1 MTAASETDTAM
12 HKFWGV
18 QPVLKEGDAEG
29 FDGYIDP
36 AIPVSA
42 PPDRPAALPPGFS
55 WSTID
60 VTDAAQLSE
69 VYRFLS
75 LNYVEDANHRFRF
88 LLPEKFIQWALAVP
102 GAVRDWWL
110 GVRTKTGALCGF
122 ISGTPVRIRLN
133 GDTQTWCSVNF
144 LCVHARLRSKNLAPV
159 LIFELARRV
168 RLQKVYRAV
177 FSGGSIPSK
186 PFAHTQ
192 YLHRPLNL
200 RKMSACGF
208 YPISKSAMVSAQ
220 KRFALPQLVHNNI
233 RPFAREDVAGV
244 TELLR
249 GAGSR
254 FRFDIEF
261 TPELV
266 EHMFLPRDD
275 VVYSYV
281 IPAVNGPAG
290 FASLYIMNWSILN
303 DATITEVRAAYIY
316 YCASKTIDMK
326 SLIADLLNKAVNDA
340 KADVIN
346 GFSMSGNVDALVA
359 NKFEKGSRD
368 LEYYSYNYAVPDIDD
383 KDLRYI
389 FV

>member
-1 MTAASETDTAM
+1 MTRKEQESIF
-12 HKFWGV
+12 HKFWNE
-18 QPVLKEGDAEG
+18 QPILKESDPEG
-29 FDGYIDP
+29 HDGYIDP
-36 AIPVSA
+36 NIPVSS
-42 PPDRPAALPPGFS
+42 PPNQPAILPPGFT

-60 VTDAAQLSE
+60 ITNEKQLME
-69 VYRFLS
+69 VYKFLS
-75 LNYVEDANHRFRF
+75 LNYVEDDNHKFRF
-88 LLPEKFIQWALAVP
+88 LLPEKFIKWALNVP
-102 GAVRDWWL
+102 GAIKDWWL

-122 ISGTPVRIRLN
+122 ISGIPIKIKLN
-133 GDTQTWCSVNF
+133 GDVQTWCSVNF

-168 RLQKVYRAV
+168 RLHKVFRAV

-186 PFAHTQ
+186 PFAKTQ

-200 RKMSACGF
+200 KKMSLCGF

-233 RPFAREDVAGV
+233 HPFCKNDVEGITNLFRE
-244 TELLR
+244 
-249 GAGSR
+249 SSQKYK
-254 FRFDIEF
+254 FDIDF
-261 TPELV
+261 TAELV

-275 VVYSYV
+275 VIYSYV
-281 IPAVNGPAG
+281 IPSVNGPVG
-290 FASLYIMNWSILN
+290 FVSFYIMNWSILN
-303 DATITEVRAAYIY
+303 DSSITEVRAAYIY
-316 YCASKTIDMK
+316 YCVSKTIEMK

-346 GFSMSGNVDALVA
+346 GFSMSGNVDALVS

-368 LEYYSYNYAVPDIDD
+368 LEYYSYNYAIPNIED
-383 KDLRYI
+383 KELRYI